1 MAIDLGRLTLGPA
14 MRLYAARVL
23 YGRPAEP
30 PFHLRGVFDRQHV
43 EVFDADGA
51 AVSTRRAQLGVQ
63 LAAFPDGM
71 LPLQGDLVQVAIQG
85 EQQVD
90 LELARRA
97 GVTLESFVVA
107 DVQQDGAGG
116 AVLILG
122 ARTPDPL
129 T

>member
-1 MAIDLGRLTLGPA
+1 MLDLAALLAPA
-14 MRLYAARVL
+14 HDHFAATVL

-30 PFHLRGVFDRQHV
+30 PFVLRGVFDRQHV
-43 EVFDADGA
+43 EMFDGDGA
-51 AVSTRRAQLGVQ
+51 PVSTRRVTLGVQ

-71 LPLQGDLVQVAIQG
+71 LPLQGDEVQVAIRG

-90 LELARRA
+90 HELARRP
-97 GVTLESFVVA
+97 GVTLEGFVVA

-116 AVLILG
+116 AVLVLG

-129 T
+129 A